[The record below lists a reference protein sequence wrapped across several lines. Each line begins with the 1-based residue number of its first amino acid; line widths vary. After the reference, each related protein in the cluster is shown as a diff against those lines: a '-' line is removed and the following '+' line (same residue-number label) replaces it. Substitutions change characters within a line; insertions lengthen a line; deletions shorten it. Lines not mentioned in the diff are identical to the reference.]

1 MKLQWRIV
9 LIAGLMVCILLC
21 WAIWTQFKPQAA
33 YHTLLIGGSSTVH
46 PYVEAL
52 AQAYTEAH
60 PDFKIHCVT
69 GGSTPGLL
77 AVANDAIDLAT
88 MSRDLTED
96 EDGSNLK
103 NYLIGR
109 DGLGFIVHPDN
120 PVQDLSLAQLEGI
133 LSGEISDWSAL
144 AGNSGSLA
152 ESSGATPKPIQII
165 SSPVDSN
172 TFTIARD
179 LILLGK
185 DLPASTVYSADA
197 AEVQA
202 KVAANPNAIGIVTLH
217 EANVS
222 SRFLTINQV
231 HISRETLLTL
241 RYPLT
246 RSFYLVLNLQHDRL
260 GPDPEA
266 SALSER
272 LLRIFKLDTEQVAQL
287 RSEAILDFVDF
298 VCSRDGQQ
306 VIELLGAIA
315 VY

>member
-1 MKLQWRIV
+1 MKKQWRIV
-9 LIAGLMVCILLC
+9 LMAGVTVLILLG
-21 WAIWTQFKPQAA
+21 WAIWSQLKPQTS

-46 PYVEAL
+46 PYAEAL

-96 EDGSNLK
+96 EDGANLK

-120 PVQDLSLAQLEGI
+120 PVQNLSLAQLEAI
-133 LSGEISDWSAL
+133 LAGEITDWSAL
-144 AGNSGSLA
+144 AGI
-152 ESSGATPKPIQII
+152 SSTSMENTGAIPEPIQII

-172 TFTIARD
+172 TFTIASD
-179 LILLGK
+179 LLLLGEE
-185 DLPASTVYSADA
+185 LPASTVYAADA
-197 AEVQA
+197 ADVQA
-202 KVAANPNAIGIVTLH
+202 KVAADPNAIGLVCLH
-217 EANVS
+217 EANAS

-231 HISRETLLTL
+231 RISRETLLTL

-246 RSFYLVLNLQHDRL
+246 HSFYLVLNLQHDRL
-260 GPDPEA
+260 SPDPATSNLGEW
-266 SALSER
+266 
-272 LLRIFKLDTEQVAQL
+272 LLRFFKLDSEQLVQI

-306 VIELLGAIA
+306 VIESLGAVS